1 VRKAS
6 ARCGDLGEGSHLFY
20 SAGEEGSGR
29 GGDRLVV
36 MVQLEGLNHYGEGK

>member
-1 VRKAS
+1 VRKES
-6 ARCGDLGEGSHLFY
+6 VRCGDLGEGSQLFY